1 MTLTFYPFLWHH
13 PLITQLNLGH
23 SQYQN
28 KKALFTDPVFSD
40 GFGMDQSI
48 TCILVSVNRPDF
60 CLLGIFWAFKD
71 TEFKKLSYRN
81 SIFDHLTKMKLL
93 FVLFNMVWTKWRSKH
108 CFYYVPVFSFL
119 FLTKAVLYYR
129 PANNIIFNN
138 LQ

>member
-1 MTLTFYPFLWHH
+1 MRVGWNFFLKINKWTCPF
-13 PLITQLNLGH
+13 IREVRVVNI
-23 SQYQN
+23 
-28 KKALFTDPVFSD
+28 KKKTLFTDPIFSD

-119 FLTKAVLYYR
+119 FLYKGC
-129 PANNIIFNN
+129 FM
-138 LQ
+138 LQASQ